1 MDCIVHAVEL
11 NMSGRLSLF
20 SLFCVG
26 LEQTHWLFTLK
37 PVGFWN
43 GTYTISSLGSQSFGL
58 RWKRY
63 ILDLQLANCRL
74 RLLSHH
80 NSMSQFLTVSFLLS
94 IYIYAW
100 LFVTLWTVTYQASW
114 SMGILHW
121 SGLPCPPPGG
131 LPSLGIEPV
140 SLMSPALAHRFFTT
154 SIYTLLVLFL
164 WRMLTNTMSSL
175 SIYFFNINLFILI
188 GG

>member
-1 MDCIVHAVEL
+1 MDCIVHGVEL

-26 LEQTHWLFTLK
+26 LEQKHWLFTLK

-63 ILDLQLANCRL
+63 TLNLQLANCRL
-74 RLLSHH
+74 RLLSLH

-100 LFVTLWTVTYQASW
+100 LFVTLWTVAYQASW
-114 SMGILHW
+114 SMGILQARILEW
-121 SGLPCPPPGG
+121 IAI
-131 LPSLGIEPV
+131 PSSRGSSQPRDWTCV
-140 SLMSPALAHRFFTT
+140 SYVSCIGRQ
-154 SIYTLLVLFL
+154 VL
-164 WRMLTNTMSSL
+164 
-175 SIYFFNINLFILI
+175 YH
-188 GG
+188 